1 MKLFVSYARVDRPF
15 CEQIVRTLETAHD
28 VWFDRRL
35 HAGKKWWDQI
45 RSRLSWCEGFVYLLS
60 PESIESEYCQKEYAI
75 ARDSGKLVFPVK
87 IQSNAEVSEE
97 LLETQMVDFSDG
109 LTPEAVALLM
119 AGINIAEVEQTR
131 YRVSRPPEDEIEA
144 PVIETSEGSHAFATA
159 LDAYNAGRLDDALF
173 KLMQV
178 RESGYDPG
186 RFVSLD
192 NMIEEVRAALERQ
205 AYLREAE
212 RCYAPITHMV
222 SVTAMRSQG
231 CEAFAEFTQEFPD
244 YDPQDIQGQCE
255 RHRRQQTRTTA
266 QVKRRQTRASARPDW
281 LNEPRAIIIG
291 AVITGVLG
299 LVGTAIATDGF
310 GLGGSGTQ
318 QNPPTDVPTQQVAV
332 VETQETVP
340 EQPTDR
346 PTDSP
351 TGEPTP
357 DSIDTPES
365 VTPVGFI
372 PVTRNADW
380 EPVIE
385 EKNGVR
391 MALVPVGC
399 FQMGS
404 EDGGSDES
412 PVHEVCFDEPFWID
426 VYEVTNEQYG
436 EAASGC
442 TDWSSDDNQPR
453 ICISWTDS
461 LAHCESRGAR
471 LPTEAE
477 WEYAARGP
485 NELVYPWGNTFEA
498 DNVVYTENDPGGTAP
513 VGSKPGGVSWVGAFD
528 LSGNVWEWVNDWYDS
543 GYYGTLADGV
553 INPQGPDTGNARVL
567 RGGSWFDSSF
577 VVRAA
582 NRYGYIPSN
591 GYGNLGFRCAL
602 SY

>member
-1 MKLFVSYARVDRPF
+1 
-15 CEQIVRTLETAHD
+15 
-28 VWFDRRL
+28 
-35 HAGKKWWDQI
+35 
-45 RSRLSWCEGFVYLLS
+45 
-60 PESIESEYCQKEYAI
+60 
-75 ARDSGKLVFPVK
+75 
-87 IQSNAEVSEE
+87 
-97 LLETQMVDFSDG
+97 
-109 LTPEAVALLM
+109 
-119 AGINIAEVEQTR
+119 
-131 YRVSRPPEDEIEA
+131 
-144 PVIETSEGSHAFATA
+144 
-159 LDAYNAGRLDDALF
+159 
-173 KLMQV
+173 
-178 RESGYDPG
+178 
-186 RFVSLD
+186 
-192 NMIEEVRAALERQ
+192 MIEEVQAALERQ

-212 RCYAPITHMV
+212 RCYAPIAHMV

-255 RHRRQQTRTTA
+255 RHRRQQTRTTT

-291 AVITGVLG
+291 AVITGMLG

-318 QNPPTDVPTQQVAV
+318 QTPPTNIPTQQAAV
-332 VETQETVP
+332 METEDTLP
-340 EQPTDR
+340 DQPTDS
-346 PTDSP
+346 PTQMPTP

-357 DSIDTPES
+357 NSIDTPES

-385 EKNGVR
+385 EKNGVQ

-404 EDGGSDES
+404 EDGDSDEL
-412 PVHEVCFDEPFWID
+412 PVHEVCFEEPFWID
-426 VYEVTNEQYG
+426 VYEVTNQQFG
-436 EAASGC
+436 SIGC
-442 TDWSSDDNQPR
+442 ESYSSEPDQPR
-453 ICISWTDS
+453 NCVNRTDS
-461 LAHCESRGAR
+461 AAYCEARGTR

-485 NELVYPWGNTFEA
+485 DELIYPWGNTFEA
-498 DNVVYTENDPGGTAP
+498 DNVVYEENDPGGTAP

-553 INPQGPDTGNARVL
+553 INPQGPNTGNARVL
-567 RGGSWFDSSF
+567 RGGSWDSHTNS
-577 VVRAA
+577 VRAA
-582 NRYGYIPSN
+582 NRLRYAPSSEN
-591 GYGNLGFRCAL
+591 DYNGFRCAL
-602 SY
+602 SYSSDS